1 MQIKLELN
9 WRSFV
14 ALGLATSMAIYVVK
28 SKTEDA
34 GNFLVNLFDKVNTLL
49 EAKKTREIAL
59 DD

>member
-9 WRSFV
+9 WRSFI
-14 ALGLATSMAIYVVK
+14 ALGFAASMAIYVIK